1 MIFTPTSAFPE
12 SLSVT
17 VPVRTDKS
25 WQKMKLNDRNNTPN
39 ILNFI
44 SPLKLKKRYKAYVRI
59 MFE

>member
-25 WQKMKLNDRNNTPN
+25 WQKMKLNDKNTTLN
-39 ILNFI
+39 ILNST
-44 SPLKLKKRYKAYVRI
+44 SPLKVERNVKSLC
-59 MFE
+59 